1 LGDHLFFLFP
11 RETKKK
17 KQKQKQKQKT
27 KQSLWV
33 AGVAQEPR
41 SLRRRRLEELEEV

>member
-1 LGDHLFFLFP
+1 LGDHLFFLFH

-17 KQKQKQKQKT
+17 KQQQKQKT

>member
-1 LGDHLFFLFP
+1 LGDHLFFLFH

-17 KQKQKQKQKT
+17 KQKQKQKT

-41 SLRRRRLEELEEV
+41 SLRRRRRLEELEEV

>member
-1 LGDHLFFLFP
+1 VIIFSFFFLEKP
-11 RETKKK
+11 KKK

>member
-1 LGDHLFFLFP
+1 LGDHLFFLFH
-11 RETKKK
+11 RETKKQNKNK
-17 KQKQKQKQKT
+17 KKQKT

>member
-1 LGDHLFFLFP
+1 VIIFSFFFIEKP
-11 RETKKK
+11 K
-17 KQKQKQKQKT
+17 KQKQKQKT

-41 SLRRRRLEELEEV
+41 SLRRRILEELEEV

>member
-1 LGDHLFFLFP
+1 VIIFSFFFIEKP
-11 RETKKK
+11 K
-17 KQKQKQKQKT
+17 KQKQKQKT
-27 KQSLWV
+27 KQILWV